1 MQNGVLRCFDISTS
15 ECKVLEQL
23 DIGCAVTSLNWSPNY
38 RTLVLGSS
46 KVGITKLIHV
56 QWSPPCL
63 KFIIFQTSH
72 YFKFRLY
79 RQVWTYVTVCQCIAV
94 IFPCYLG
101 PVLLIQRRA
110 KITGLHCNHILVIR
124 DSQVLAKLVV
134 VTIFFIGWGQT
145 ARLQRVRQNTA
156 DRIQTE
162 TEQQQTVRLQRV
174 RQNTADRILKFDKR
188 YKAFEIAGYFRK
200 HREIIG

>member
-1 MQNGVLRCFDISTS
+1 MHDGEAYWILCPGYTLSNISGTSRIRCYGKELYGIIRVQTLQTRIENVNGWRNLINV
-15 ECKVLEQL
+15 
-23 DIGCAVTSLNWSPNY
+23 SL
-38 RTLVLGSS
+38 V
-46 KVGITKLIHV
+46 
-56 QWSPPCL
+56 
-63 KFIIFQTSH
+63 
-72 YFKFRLY
+72 
-79 RQVWTYVTVCQCIAV
+79 
-94 IFPCYLG
+94 
-101 PVLLIQRRA
+101 
-110 KITGLHCNHILVIR
+110 LVIR

-162 TEQQQTVRLQRV
+162 TEQQQTARLQRV

-188 YKAFEIAGYFRK
+188 YKAFEIAGYFQK

>member
-1 MQNGVLRCFDISTS
+1 MVTGSEISTS
-15 ECKVLEQL
+15 RSDFAMTK
-23 DIGCAVTSLNWSPNY
+23 SLKHELKTGFF
-38 RTLVLGSS
+38 RKFLSS
-46 KVGITKLIHV
+46 KLQIRSK
-56 QWSPPCL
+56 
-63 KFIIFQTSH
+63 
-72 YFKFRLY
+72 
-79 RQVWTYVTVCQCIAV
+79 
-94 IFPCYLG
+94 
-101 PVLLIQRRA
+101 
-110 KITGLHCNHILVIR
+110 NILVIR

-162 TEQQQTVRLQRV
+162 TEQQQTARLQRV

-188 YKAFEIAGYFRK
+188 YKAFEIAGYFQK

>member
-1 MQNGVLRCFDISTS
+1 MKSQAIFKSIENLSDSRI
-15 ECKVLEQL
+15 L
-23 DIGCAVTSLNWSPNY
+23 DI
-38 RTLVLGSS
+38 
-46 KVGITKLIHV
+46 
-56 QWSPPCL
+56 
-63 KFIIFQTSH
+63 
-72 YFKFRLY
+72 
-79 RQVWTYVTVCQCIAV
+79 
-94 IFPCYLG
+94 YLR
-101 PVLLIQRRA
+101 V
-110 KITGLHCNHILVIR
+110 LVIR

-162 TEQQQTVRLQRV
+162 TEQQQTARLQRV

-188 YKAFEIAGYFRK
+188 YNAFEIAGYFQK

>member
-1 MQNGVLRCFDISTS
+1 MTVNSTRDFIPPEPFEGQNYKPRYARPSASLR
-15 ECKVLEQL
+15 EE
-23 DIGCAVTSLNWSPNY
+23 
-38 RTLVLGSS
+38 
-46 KVGITKLIHV
+46 
-56 QWSPPCL
+56 
-63 KFIIFQTSH
+63 
-72 YFKFRLY
+72 
-79 RQVWTYVTVCQCIAV
+79 
-94 IFPCYLG
+94 
-101 PVLLIQRRA
+101 LL
-110 KITGLHCNHILVIR
+110 LLLVIR

-162 TEQQQTVRLQRV
+162 TEQQQTARLQRV

-188 YKAFEIAGYFRK
+188 YKAFEIAGYFQK

>member
-1 MQNGVLRCFDISTS
+1 M
-15 ECKVLEQL
+15 
-23 DIGCAVTSLNWSPNY
+23 
-38 RTLVLGSS
+38 
-46 KVGITKLIHV
+46 
-56 QWSPPCL
+56 
-63 KFIIFQTSH
+63 
-72 YFKFRLY
+72 
-79 RQVWTYVTVCQCIAV
+79 
-94 IFPCYLG
+94 
-101 PVLLIQRRA
+101 LIQRLGPLC
-110 KITGLHCNHILVIR
+110 KIYHIILLVIR

-162 TEQQQTVRLQRV
+162 TEQQQTARLQRV

-188 YKAFEIAGYFRK
+188 YKAFEIAGYFQK